1 MSDGGTTADC
11 RKSATGD
18 DGTQPSSSRDRPR
31 LDTGFDVY
39 NVTIR
44 FTTASSP
51 SDRAAVVRELA
62 EYLEVLSN
70 HDSRS
75 SLADRSVSIP
85 VATEHDV
92 AVVRTALE
100 ELPIVDRVTVTDDDR
115 IASRLTAAQRSTLAD
130 EHEPSDAS
138 QTAFGDVKR
147 RTDALDV
154 HELLDDPEYIEFLD
168 DFGGLTGPEDE
179 VTLTE
184 LLTDTD
190 SSEASDRSTADSS
203 TDAAVDGGTRTAP
216 RRTVT
221 ERLID
226 DLERDRVSD
235 EQRQQLRELLG
246 TAPPPSLEARVTHL
260 QSRFHELSSYIDAM
274 EAFIDDNGDAATL
287 LENLRA
293 DLDAL
298 WEAVETLERY
308 QSAQLSQL
316 AAIDEELEHLDDQ
329 TTTQV
334 VAVEDSLSASVD
346 RLEDRQRTTQA
357 EVETLTERWKQLSTL
372 LQSPGRE

>member
-1 MSDGGTTADC
+1 MTDGGTTADC

-18 DGTQPSSSRDRPR
+18 GGAQTSSGRDRPR
-31 LDTGFDVY
+31 LDSGFDVY
-39 NVTIR
+39 RVTIR
-44 FTTASSP
+44 FATASSP

-62 EYLEVLSN
+62 EYLVVLSD

-100 ELPIVDRVTVTDDDR
+100 ELPIVDHVTVTDDDR
-115 IASRLTAAQRSTLAD
+115 IASRLTAAQRSALAAD
-130 EHEPSDAS
+130 HERSGS
-138 QTAFGDVKR
+138 SRTAFGDVKR

-168 DFGGLTGPEDE
+168 DFGELTGPEDE

-184 LLTDTD
+184 LLTDAD
-190 SSEASDRSTADSS
+190 SSEASDRSAVDSS
-203 TDAAVDGGTRTAP
+203 NDATVDGESQSTA
-216 RRTVT
+216 RRTVA

-226 DLERDRVSD
+226 ELEREQVSD
-235 EQRQQLRELLG
+235 EQRQQLRELFG

-287 LENLRA
+287 LEELRA

-298 WEAVETLERY
+298 GEAVEALERC
-308 QSAQLSQL
+308 QSAQLSRL
-316 AAIDEELEHLDDQ
+316 TAIDEELERLDDQ

-334 VAVEDSLSASVD
+334 AAVEDSVSASVD
-346 RLEDRQRTTQA
+346 RLEDRQQA
-357 EVETLTERWKQLSTL
+357 IQTEVETLTERWEQLSTL
-372 LQSPGRE
+372 FQSTGRE